1 MGAIRDF
8 VPSKAHPSFGQ
19 GPSEEHD
26 APLSED
32 ASKKRERK
40 KGSYR
45 GPSPVEEGSRKSTF
59 TNHFQEENSTAR
71 VDGKS
76 RKKRHII
83 EAEDDSGVATSKDR
97 SISGKKKP
105 LYSTKKPS
113 QEQSP
118 HSVKVLRLRELISSI
133 DSEPTSH

>member
-1 MGAIRDF
+1 MTVSGMLGNVYECNVACQPLRPYVRAAASASDAACGSAR
-8 VPSKAHPSFGQ
+8 VCCLQSFGQ

-76 RKKRHII
+76 RKKRRVWNGFFHRRH
-83 EAEDDSGVATSKDR
+83 ALSYASA
-97 SISGKKKP
+97 
-105 LYSTKKPS
+105 L
-113 QEQSP
+113 
-118 HSVKVLRLRELISSI
+118 
-133 DSEPTSH
+133 